1 MKHYFKCI
9 LLLSFILSSVVTMAA
24 KDKSLVNLVVSAE
37 APTKQEAITN
47 ALRNAIEQACG
58 VFLSNSS
65 IIENDELKIDRIA
78 AVTSGNIASYK
89 EIDCLVDAEGRYF
102 VTLEANVSI
111 KHIMSYSQ
119 QNQMSSLI
127 EGSAIFAHKKM
138 VELNRKNTEIA
149 FQNLFDELTE
159 QTKGLL
165 FDHQIIN
172 QYMGVNSQE
181 NEGKIRLIVH
191 VLENSN
197 TQNFVKTFI
206 STMKALA
213 IDKKEAKS
221 LMEEGYKLFSFKTM
235 GMPKSYYYSMFTQEQ
250 CDKLNK
256 AIRESFN
263 NFLIQDNL
271 GEFYHLPQL
280 KENNLME
287 FRPGTYFHHN
297 HTNHVATI
305 TSKEVDKR
313 GKEKEVVSKYK
324 IIESVSFSVWL
335 PLDYL
340 GNITSFERIV
350 PTETDLERYRNQKMR
365 TLQTDA
371 VLRDSLNNLIL
382 AKPTDPDHAVLFV
395 AASPNSSVGLKK
407 LSSCQTL
414 EYSYDATTWHL
425 MEMGTNITLKNQGD
439 RVYIRGLLTNDPSA
453 KNNTQFMMLGKIIAS
468 GNCSALWNYKDV
480 DAPLR
485 PYCGFELF
493 KDCQALN
500 RSPRLPATQ
509 LAYKCYSYMFSDC
522 ASLFF
527 EPELPATQIP
537 SYAYECTFWNCTSLT
552 SSPVLPALHIEPHAY
567 QGLFNGCT
575 NLNQIVCFADNINS
589 STAYAWVDHIT
600 TSGTYYKQDN
610 VTAPGKDMHGVPM
623 YWKVKN
629 YIPIK
634 PQTQNKTVY
643 YCTANSLR
651 VRQAPSSDASVVGFL
666 SLGQTVEIIRR
677 TDEFFEIKFKHPHGT
692 TGWVS
697 NQYISSKQ
705 VENNNTQK

>member
-1 MKHYFKCI
+1 MKYFFKYFI
-9 LLLSFILSSVVTMAA
+9 LLSFLLSSVIAMAA
-24 KDKSLVNLVVSAE
+24 KDKSLVNLVVSAK
-37 APTKQEAITN
+37 AHTKQEAITT
-47 ALRNAIEQACG
+47 ALRSAIEQACG
-58 VFLSNSS
+58 VFLSNTSV
-65 IIENDELKIDRIA
+65 IENDELKIDRIA
-78 AVTSGNIASYK
+78 AVTSGNIASYR
-89 EIDCLVDAEGRYF
+89 EVDCLVDAEGQYF
-102 VTLEANVSI
+102 VTLEANVSV

-127 EGSAIFAHKKM
+127 DGSTIFAHKKM

-149 FQNLFDELTE
+149 FQNLFDELIE

-165 FDHQIIN
+165 FDHQISS
-172 QYMGVNSQE
+172 QYLGVNSQE
-181 NEGKIRLIVH
+181 DEGKIRLTVN

-197 TQNFVKTFI
+197 TLNFVNTFFN
-206 STMKALA
+206 TMKALA
-213 IDKKEAKS
+213 IDEKEAKE
-221 LMEEGYKLFSFKTM
+221 LMKEGYRLFSFKTM

-263 NFLIQDNL
+263 NFLVQDNL
-271 GEFYHLPQL
+271 GEFYYFPKM
-280 KENNLME
+280 KEYNLME

-297 HTNHVATI
+297 HTNHVAKI
-305 TSKEVDKR
+305 TSKEVDEK
-313 GKEKEVVSKYK
+313 GKEKEVVNKYK
-324 IIESVSFSVWL
+324 IIESASFSVWL

-340 GNITSFERIV
+340 GDITSFERIV
-350 PTETDLERYRNQKMR
+350 PTETDLERYRNQTLARKMPA
-365 TLQTDA
+365 DA

-382 AKPTDPDHAVLFV
+382 SKPTDPDHAVLFV

-407 LSSCQTL
+407 LSSCQAL

-439 RVYIRGLLTNDPSA
+439 RVYIRGLLTNDPSDE
-453 KNNTQFMMLGKIIAS
+453 NNTQFMMSGKITAS

-485 PYCGFELF
+485 PYCGVELF

-527 EPELPATQIP
+527 APELPATQIP
-537 SYAYECTFWNCTSLT
+537 SYAYECTFWNCTSLV
-552 SSPVLPALHIEPHAY
+552 SSPVLPATHIAPHAY

-575 NLNQIVCFADNINS
+575 MLNQIVCFADNINS

-600 TSGTYYKQDN
+600 TSGTYYKLDN

-623 YWKVKN
+623 YWRVKN

-634 PQTQNKTVY
+634 TQTQNKTVY

-651 VRQAPSSDASVVGFL
+651 VRQAPSSDASVVGSL
-666 SLGQTVEIIRR
+666 SLGQAVEVLRCSGDFCEII
-677 TDEFFEIKFKHPHGT
+677 FKHPHGT

-697 NQYISSKQ
+697 KLYISDKKVVSQ
-705 VENNNTQK
+705 